1 MGSSDVDVGKK
12 VQEFG
17 DRNVGPH
24 FPASYVLYDM
34 NLDRMLIFAQQIKGC
49 TAPSPTRRLSISKWG
64 EDDERGTMSSQ
75 LPDGSIS
82 EKMRSALMKRVVL
95 EKRRTGS
102 YKKVDLRRVFDPKG
116 IPISFPRHSLYHGT
130 RSIMWLILGFL
141 L

>member
-1 MGSSDVDVGKK
+1 
-12 VQEFG
+12 
-17 DRNVGPH
+17 
-24 FPASYVLYDM
+24 
-34 NLDRMLIFAQQIKGC
+34 
-49 TAPSPTRRLSISKWG
+49 
-64 EDDERGTMSSQ
+64 MSSQ

-116 IPISFPRHSLYHGT
+116 IPISFPCHSLYHGT